1 MKINLG
7 RINRTEE
14 IKTDSHVSGFQHNT
28 YNASTI
34 HLFTDLLSSS
44 GASPAPQLVK
54 NPSAM
59 QETPVQFLGRED
71 TLQKG
76 QANSSVLGLPW

>member
-1 MKINLG
+1 MEINLG
-7 RINRTEE
+7 GINRTEE

-28 YNASTI
+28 YNASAI

-44 GASPAPQLVK
+44 GDSLVPQLVK
-54 NPSAM
+54 NPSIM
-59 QETPVQFLGRED
+59 QETPVRFVGRED
-71 TLQKG
+71 PLEKG